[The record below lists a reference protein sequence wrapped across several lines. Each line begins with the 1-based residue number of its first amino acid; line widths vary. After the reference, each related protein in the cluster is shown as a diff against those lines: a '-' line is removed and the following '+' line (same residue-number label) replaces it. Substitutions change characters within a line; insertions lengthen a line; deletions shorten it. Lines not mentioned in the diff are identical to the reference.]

1 MERSKDE
8 KYLMTPYS
16 LDEDRNKKD
25 PRAGYCIEELK
36 NKPFREPLAKFA
48 KAVTDRAK
56 VQLGKEDITAESPEY
71 WGLYNLVT
79 DEQCEIGIKME
90 KRHPRT
96 LADMKALC
104 PEYSEEELLKQ
115 LEEMSY
121 NGVIEWNYENPQHEK
136 QWVLPMYVCTGFC

>member
-48 KAVTDRAK
+48 KAVRK
-56 VQLGKEDITAESPEY
+56 ISQ
-71 WGLYNLVT
+71 
-79 DEQCEIGIKME
+79 Q
-90 KRHPRT
+90 
-96 LADMKALC
+96 KAR
-104 PEYSEEELLKQ
+104 STGDFTILLQ
-115 LEEMSY
+115 MSSARSVSRWRS
-121 NGVIEWNYENPQHEK
+121 VIQEH
-136 QWVLPMYVCTGFC
+136 LLI

>member
-56 VQLGKEDITAESPEY
+56 VQLGKEIS
-71 WGLYNLVT
+71 
-79 DEQCEIGIKME
+79 QQ
-90 KRHPRT
+90 
-96 LADMKALC
+96 KAR
-104 PEYSEEELLKQ
+104 STGDFTILLQ
-115 LEEMSY
+115 MSSARSVSRWRS
-121 NGVIEWNYENPQHEK
+121 VIQEH
-136 QWVLPMYVCTGFC
+136 LLI